1 MKNNNASPDN
11 QLNQTPDHS
20 ARQAKRTA
28 IRKDASPVERTADAG
43 YQKLPFQYRPKVSRD
58 QRDPIAYDSHL
69 HPSMKRF
76 AEFLTLRFDA
86 PRTRHSYYRQIG
98 LVEKFCQCDPSFIT
112 EEQFRDYVLHVKT
125 KKLWKPKTIRQSA
138 AAARLFFIEMLG
150 HEEWKVFSQIRT
162 KDHEILPAVLTRD
175 EVKRLLKHIR
185 LRRYRIP
192 IKLIYCC
199 GLRLSEC
206 LALTV
211 HDICKDEG
219 KLWIRSGKGGKDRM
233 VPIAQAMIEDLRRYW
248 AFHRHPLLIF
258 PTAGRG
264 DSDLDKTAARMHTAD
279 RPIPI
284 SSLQRLMVA
293 ARKELGIEKCTVHTL
308 RHSFATH
315 LVEAGGSLHTVQAL
329 LGHAHINTTMICLH
343 LTHRSEQDSRDLV
356 EKICRDLPR

>member
-1 MKNNNASPDN
+1 MKNNNANPDN
-11 QLNQTPDHS
+11 QPNQNPDHS
-20 ARQAKRTA
+20 ARQAKRSGA
-28 IRKDASPVERTADAG
+28 ASSERTADAG
-43 YQKLPFQYRPKVSRD
+43 YKKLPLQYRPKVSRD
-58 QRDPIAYDSHL
+58 QRDPIDYDSHL
-69 HPSMKRF
+69 YPSMKNF

-98 LVEKFCQCDPSFIT
+98 LVEKFCQCDPASVT
-112 EEQFRDYVLHVKT
+112 EGQFRDYILHVKT
-125 KKLWKPKTIRQSA
+125 RKLWKPKTIRQSA

-162 KDHEILPAVLTRD
+162 KDHETLPAVLTRS
-175 EVKRLLKHIR
+175 EVIRLLKHIR

-219 KLWIRSGKGGKDRM
+219 KLWIRGGKGGKDRM
-233 VPIAQAMIEDLRRYW
+233 VPIAQTMIEDLRRYW

-264 DSDLDKTAARMHTAD
+264 DSDLDKTAARMYAAD

-284 SSLQRLMVA
+284 SSLQRLMVV

-315 LVEAGGSLHTVQAL
+315 LVEDGASLHTVQAL
-329 LGHAHINTTMICLH
+329 LGHAHIDTTMIYLH
-343 LTHRSEQDSRDLV
+343 LTHRSEQDSRALV
-356 EKICRDLPR
+356 EKICRELPR